1 MRPSSWQ
8 KIHQHQMLEPP
19 IEKGK
24 ELLSYKIFFSVLLWW
39 VLSIKGPGREMMK
52 HSWIAYHGAPLIIP
66 ERSTRQCTCVF
77 GRAFLYAPLAVR
89 MYAYSHTIAMVK
101 ITANRSNTGFATC
114 MTWGKYCT
122 RGQMQLAHDFQQ
134 PQLYL
139 CEYALW
145 LLQSPE
151 KIQAVEW
158 FLGAQFPRTLQP
170 AHTVVALKSVLW
182 GREQPKKK
190 KKNLQ
195 ANSYPWKTKLIE
207 AKSSKWDQRNSR
219 QWTKKSVKEWAMV
232 KPQTKTIH
240 CATSRQT
247 W

>member
-1 MRPSSWQ
+1 MFHFQVKLCRQTSTRATNEAIIMAKDSPASNVGAPHW
-8 KIHQHQMLEPP
+8 
-19 IEKGK
+19 KGK
-24 ELLSYKIFFSVLLWW
+24 GTLILQDFFFSVLLWW

-101 ITANRSNTGFATC
+101 ITANWSNTGFATC

-190 KKNLQ
+190 KRI
-195 ANSYPWKTKLIE
+195 SKLTLTPG
-207 AKSSKWDQRNSR
+207 KPSS
-219 QWTKKSVKEWAMV
+219 
-232 KPQTKTIH
+232 
-240 CATSRQT
+240 
-247 W
+247 